1 MKIDFGNVQG
11 LIVHLYRRPIAR
23 HLLFRFGSAA
33 GGRVFLRQILDQV
46 MMADCASDSAPDPLL
61 NIGITVQGLQALG
74 VPEPVL
80 AKLDATY
87 RRGPEP
93 GPLGDVPGSRS
104 DPAQWWEGQFATTDV
119 HCVVHLQARSETALP
134 PASVEVRDLAGSA
147 GMSELIPR
155 RDGTVLDARSLGG
168 GRLHFGYT
176 DGISHPDISWDDAWT
191 RPGQLDFRHV
201 LCGYSTEAVSS
212 APPSG
217 PAADLVRD
225 SAYGAFRWIYQDVAT
240 FTQFLRTHGP
250 QLFPRLPPA
259 DAEELLAA
267 KLMGRWRNGAP
278 LVLTPDRPDP
288 TMAASNDFGYRD
300 QDPNGHRCPFSA
312 HIRVVNPRDQ
322 QLDAVVDGVPTVI
335 RRGMPYGPPLNSAHD
350 DGIDRGI
357 IGLFLCSDLRRQVY
371 TLTDW
376 IKQNDFSPV
385 YDANR
390 RVQDPL
396 VGNRAVPGVE
406 ATFIL
411 PDANGITSI
420 HGLPDFVHTKGTVF
434 LIYPSRTT
442 LQALSLSSATSA

>member
-1 MKIDFGNVQG
+1 MRIDFGNIQG

-33 GGRVFLRQILDQV
+33 GGRVFLRQLLDRV
-46 MMADCASDSAPDPLL
+46 TMADCAVDSAPDPLL

-74 VPEPVL
+74 VAEPLL

-104 DPAQWWEGQFATTDV
+104 DPAEWWEGQFATADV
-119 HCVVHLQARSETALP
+119 HCVVHVQVRSETALSL
-134 PASVEVRDLAGSA
+134 ASEEVREIAGSA
-147 GMSELIPR
+147 EMTELVPR

-168 GRLHFGYT
+168 GKLHFGYI
-176 DGISHPDISWDDAWT
+176 DGISHPDISWGDGSS
-191 RPGQLDFRHV
+191 RPGQLDFRQV
-201 LCGYSTEAVSS
+201 LLGYSTDVVSS
-212 APPSG
+212 APRGG

-225 SAYGAFRWIYQDVAT
+225 SAYGALRWIYQDVAT
-240 FTQFLRTHGP
+240 FNQFLSAFGPRLFP
-250 QLFPRLPPA
+250 QLSA
-259 DAEELLAA
+259 GDAEELLAA

-278 LVLTPDRPDP
+278 LVLAPDRPDP
-288 TMAASNDFGYRD
+288 SMAAFNDFGYRD
-300 QDPNGHRCPFSA
+300 QDPDGHHCPFSA

-322 QLDAVVDGVPTVI
+322 ELDPVVDGVPAVI
-335 RRGMPYGPPLNSAHD
+335 RRGMPYGRELATADD
-350 DGIDRGI
+350 DGVDRGI

-411 PDANGITSI
+411 PGPNGVTAVPD
-420 HGLPDFVHTKGTVF
+420 LPDFVHTKGTVF
-434 LIYPSRTT
+434 LMYPSRRT
-442 LQALSLSSATSA
+442 LQTLSLSSAG